1 MQIADGKNKFIEEW
15 GRLGI
20 SWGINKSMAQTHA
33 LLLISSKPMTAE
45 DVKAELGI
53 SAGSANI
60 SLNTLMEWE
69 LISKMPISGSRKDH
83 FVAEKDMW
91 TIFSKIIIN
100 RKKRELDPMVSL
112 LDHLSDVEVTCP
124 ESNEFHK
131 VLTDLRHFSQRA
143 DKALINLSSFKSKWI
158 LSGAMKMM
166 R

>member
-1 MQIADGKNKFIEEW
+1 MHIVNGKNKFIEEW

-33 LLLISSKPMTAE
+33 LLLISPKPLSAE
-45 DVKAELGI
+45 DIKTELGI

-60 SLNTLMEWE
+60 SLNTLIDWE
-69 LISKMPISGSRKDH
+69 LIEKMQIPGSRKDH

-91 TIFSKIIIN
+91 TIFSKIVMN
-100 RKKRELDPMVSL
+100 RKKRELDPMVAL
-112 LDHLSDVEVTCP
+112 LNDLSEVEISCQ

-143 DKALINLSSFKSKWI
+143 DKALVNLSSLKSNW
-158 LSGAMKMM
+158 LMNGAMKMM